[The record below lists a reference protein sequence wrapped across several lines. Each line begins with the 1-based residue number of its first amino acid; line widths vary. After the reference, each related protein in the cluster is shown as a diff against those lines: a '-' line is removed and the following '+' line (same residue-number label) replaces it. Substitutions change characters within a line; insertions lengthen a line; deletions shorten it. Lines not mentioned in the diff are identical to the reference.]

1 MNQYVTLFFATLGAI
16 AALAAGV
23 KGIVYLLSPYSS
35 FKGKLN
41 ELMKKTEKHDEFLD
55 NDKRKLEKLEKCIY
69 DLEDM
74 VHDCLKLIVVMLD
87 HQIDGNGIESMK
99 RLRSEI
105 RDKL

>member
-1 MNQYVTLFFATLGAI
+1 MNQYVTIFFTALGAI
-16 AALAAGV
+16 AAVAAGV
-23 KGIVYLLSPYSS
+23 KGMVYLLSPYSS

-41 ELMKKTEKHDEFLD
+41 EVMKRLDKHDQFLD
-55 NDKRKLEKLEKCIY
+55 NDKHKLEKLEKGIY

-74 VHDCLKLIVVMLD
+74 IHDCLKLNIVMLD

-99 RLRSEI
+99 RLRAEI

>member
-1 MNQYVTLFFATLGAI
+1 MNQYATIFFATLGAI
-16 AALAAGV
+16 AAISAGV

-35 FKGKLN
+35 IKTKMN
-41 ELMKKTEKHDEFLD
+41 EMSKKMAIYDQYLD
-55 NDKRKLEKLEKCIY
+55 NDKKRLEKLEKGIF

-74 VHDCLKLIVVMLD
+74 IHDCLKLNIVMLD

>member
-1 MNQYVTLFFATLGAI
+1 MNQYVTIFFTALGAI
-16 AALAAGV
+16 AAVAAGV

-35 FKGKLN
+35 FKGTLN
-41 ELMKKTEKHDEFLD
+41 EVLKRLDKHDQFLD
-55 NDKRKLEKLEKCIY
+55 NDKHKLEKLEKGI
-69 DLEDM
+69 DTVEDM
-74 VHDCLKLIVVMLD
+74 IHDCLKLNIVMLD